1 MDAFKKKDF
10 EFLFRTHAEQ
20 LQHYAS
26 YILRDHNAAKD
37 IVMDVFCTLWD
48 RFDTMDVKDAK
59 AYLFTSVRN
68 HCLNSIEHLR
78 VVDEHREYAL
88 RDIPPLDSE
97 TAAIYD
103 ERLEK
108 ISELIHDMP
117 QRTQFVLK
125 QCYYEEKTYKEVAQM
140 LDISTNGVKMHI
152 MKGLETIRKYFGVKY
167 KKGTDQNPD

>member
-1 MDAFKKKDF
+1 M
-10 EFLFRTHAEQ
+10 
-20 LQHYAS
+20 
-26 YILRDHNAAKD
+26 NALK
-37 IVMDVFCTLWD
+37 
-48 RFDTMDVKDAK
+48 
-59 AYLFTSVRN
+59 
-68 HCLNSIEHLR
+68 
-78 VVDEHREYAL
+78 
-88 RDIPPLDSE
+88 
-97 TAAIYD
+97 
-103 ERLEK
+103 K

>member
-68 HCLNSIEHLR
+68 HCLN
-78 VVDEHREYAL
+78 
-88 RDIPPLDSE
+88 
-97 TAAIYD
+97 
-103 ERLEK
+103 
-108 ISELIHDMP
+108 
-117 QRTQFVLK
+117 
-125 QCYYEEKTYKEVAQM
+125 
-140 LDISTNGVKMHI
+140 
-152 MKGLETIRKYFGVKY
+152 
-167 KKGTDQNPD
+167 